1 MKKTI
6 LLSSVFIGGAAL
18 AAATVPS
25 ENAIGVL
32 EASASNQ
39 SKTMLV
45 AVPFVGYAEGNTA
58 IKVTDLVATTGLPA
72 GTKLRVAK
80 AGGYDVY
87 VLNAGKWEPSTAL
100 SINENGGAVE
110 TTSGSSDGA
119 VASQG
124 DSFWLIIPANETKP
138 NGFTLI
144 GQMPSSAT
152 GSRDLESGK
161 WNLIGNPGVG
171 TYQLNVAE
179 AAFGDQAVIITAEG
193 KQCRYTYK
201 PGKGWR
207 TQDSSGGWIQEPLTL
222 SPGFG
227 CWILTAGTKVT
238 W

>member
-45 AVPFVGYAEGNTA
+45 AVPFVGYAGETA
-58 IKVTDLVATTGLPA
+58 IKVTDLVATTGLPE

-87 VLNAGKWEPSTAL
+87 VLSAGKWEPGTAL
-100 SINENGGAVE
+100 SIDANGGATE
-110 TTSGSSDGA
+110 SGSDSSEGA

-124 DSFWLIIPANETKP
+124 DSFWLIIPTEGTKP
-138 NGFTLI
+138 GAFTLI

-152 GSRDLESGK
+152 GSRTLEAGK

-171 TYQLNVAE
+171 TYQLNVE
-179 AAFGDQAVIITAEG
+179 GAAFGDQAVIITAEG

-207 TQDSSGGWIQEPLTL
+207 TQDSSGQWVDGSLTL

-227 CWILTAGTKVT
+227 CWILTAGTAVA

>member
-32 EASASNQ
+32 EASTSSQ

-45 AVPFVGYAEGNTA
+45 AVPFVGYAGESA

-80 AGGYDVY
+80 SGGYDVY
-87 VLNAGKWEPSTAL
+87 VLNDGKWEPSAAL
-100 SINENGGAVE
+100 SIDENGGATE
-110 TTSGSSDGA
+110 SSSDGA

-124 DSFWLIIPANETKP
+124 DSFWLIIPTDETKP
-138 NGFTLI
+138 GAFTLI

-152 GSRDLESGK
+152 GSRNLESGK

-171 TYQLNVAE
+171 TYQLNVTG
-179 AAFGDQAVIITAEG
+179 AAFGDQAVIITEEG

-207 TQDSSGGWIQEPLTL
+207 TQGSSGQWVDGSLTL

-227 CWILTAGTKVT
+227 CWILTAGTAEVT